1 MLYCPVYFA
10 LKDLCPAYSLSSIHA
25 KGAYVGPRRGK
36 IGDGN
41 SRVEGNT
48 LAQLGRGRQTFK
60 RAYCCSFHSGFDCLC
75 FDLVW
80 GVHVAQCYPPI
91 ISAIS
96 KTLQWKRHRLGF
108 SVSAVVR
115 PIFFTPHSKHES
127 PCVWTQKN
135 MDKSLLREQWI
146 HPKNTH
152 MVHGVEEENNTPLCG
167 EIYKY
172 DSCKVTSTFLPHFA
186 LKSSSCIPCFVN
198 ESTVHLI
205 KCNITVLSATKTVQS
220 TEKLLCAVY

>member
-10 LKDLCPAYSLSSIHA
+10 LKDLRLAYSLSSIHA

-96 KTLQWKRHRLGF
+96 KTLQWKRHWLGF

-127 PCVWTQKN
+127 PCIWIQKKWTKAVWGNSEFIQKTPTWF
-135 MDKSLLREQWI
+135 MVSRKKIIHFFVVKYTSMTLAMWPGPSCRTLHLR
-146 HPKNTH
+146 
-152 MVHGVEEENNTPLCG
+152 
-167 EIYKY
+167 
-172 DSCKVTSTFLPHFA
+172 LPHA
-186 LKSSSCIPCFVN
+186 YPVSLMNQPC
-198 ESTVHLI
+198 T
-205 KCNITVLSATKTVQS
+205 
-220 TEKLLCAVY
+220 